1 MIYRDGLA
9 RLAETA
15 EALVDL
21 GYAADM
27 IFTERFG
34 PTGSRNRAA

>member
-1 MIYRDGLA
+1 MVE
-9 RLAETA
+9 ETA
-15 EALVDL
+15 DALVDL

-34 PTGSRNRAA
+34 PTGKKRAA